1 MESRS
6 QPAADAGEQAVG
18 LEEKPVDFSQKLEDI
33 IKEYGS
39 ACSLLEEKISI
50 LEKDEENLGEET
62 RVTDQAANTG
72 GSRSP
77 ETGPTACTTP
87 EELGKEHVDLS
98 YLI

>member
-6 QPAADAGEQAVG
+6 QPAVDAGEQATGVG
-18 LEEKPVDFSQKLEDI
+18 EKPVDFSQKLEDI
-33 IKEYGS
+33 LKEYGS

-50 LEKDEENLGEET
+50 LEKDEE
-62 RVTDQAANTG
+62 DQAATTG
-72 GSRSP
+72 GSRNP

-87 EELGKEHVDLS
+87 EELGKEHVDLP